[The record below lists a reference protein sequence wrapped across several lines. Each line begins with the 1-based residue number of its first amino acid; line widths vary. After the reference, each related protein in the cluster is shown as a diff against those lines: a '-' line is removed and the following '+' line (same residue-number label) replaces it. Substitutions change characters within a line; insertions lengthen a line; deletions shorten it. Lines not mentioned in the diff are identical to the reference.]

1 MVDEELL
8 VLLVK
13 LRRESVVL
21 LWHPVLVLYIPHLRE
36 TPLTAADVDS
46 RTRWR
51 SFRAYVRS
59 GDARRAI
66 AESANVTQTS
76 TKDVVAY
83 VTTLYLN
90 GGVARNRTVRATAV
104 DTVPYPR
111 RRLASLGIIILDGYE
126 SITRYLTEQGVVISL
141 RSQTAGA
148 TREYLLIDA
157 ATLNHNF

>member
-46 RTRWR
+46 RARWR
-51 SFRAYVRS
+51 SFRAYVRGRDDS
-59 GDARRAI
+59 VTTLCYGH
-66 AESANVTQTS
+66 VTQTS
-76 TKDVVAY
+76 TEDIVAK
-83 VTTLYLN
+83 VSTLYLN
-90 GGVARNRTVRATAV
+90 GSVARNRAVRATAI

-126 SITRYLTEQGVVISL
+126 SITRYLTEQGVVVSL
-141 RSQTAGA
+141 
-148 TREYLLIDA
+148 
-157 ATLNHNF
+157 